1 MVSAFDDIL
10 TILGEEN
17 QTIPLIFDSPHSGY
31 IYPNDFKHNTTIE
44 KLRQAEDSYVDELY
58 KEASNVGAILL
69 KANFPR
75 SYIDPNRTET
85 DFSLNEKSDFS
96 KDNLNIDFQPTIK
109 TKLGIGLIWLKVT
122 PDGEDM
128 YTKKLTYDQVAHRIS
143 NYHRPYHERLKLI
156 LKNTFDKYKCFFHIN
171 CHSMQNNASA
181 MSTQKKGTPRPDF
194 VIGDRD
200 GTSCNKKFTNLIVN
214 ILKDLNYNVV
224 TNDPYKGMELVSAY
238 SNPAQNKH
246 SLQIEVNRGL
256 YMDEKTRI
264 KTDGFNVLKE
274 HLSLMIKEIKR
285 FVEKELR

>member
-31 IYPNDFKHNTTIE
+31 IYPNDFKHNTTFE

>member
-1 MVSAFDDIL
+1 M
-10 TILGEEN
+10 
-17 QTIPLIFDSPHSGY
+17 
-31 IYPNDFKHNTTIE
+31 
-44 KLRQAEDSYVDELY
+44 
-58 KEASNVGAILL
+58 
-69 KANFPR
+69 
-75 SYIDPNRTET
+75 
-85 DFSLNEKSDFS
+85 
-96 KDNLNIDFQPTIK
+96 
-109 TKLGIGLIWLKVT
+109 IWLKVP

-128 YTKKLTYDQVAHRIS
+128 YTKKLTYDQVAHRIL

-181 MSTQKKGTPRPDF
+181 MSTQEKGTPRPDF

-214 ILKDLNYNVV
+214 ILKDLNYDVV

-264 KTDGFNVLKE
+264 KTDGFNALKE
-274 HLSLMIKEIKR
+274 HLSLMAKEIKQ
-285 FVEKELR
+285 FAEEELR

>member
-1 MVSAFDDIL
+1 M
-10 TILGEEN
+10 
-17 QTIPLIFDSPHSGY
+17 
-31 IYPNDFKHNTTIE
+31 
-44 KLRQAEDSYVDELY
+44 
-58 KEASNVGAILL
+58 
-69 KANFPR
+69 
-75 SYIDPNRTET
+75 
-85 DFSLNEKSDFS
+85 
-96 KDNLNIDFQPTIK
+96 
-109 TKLGIGLIWLKVT
+109 IWLKVP

-128 YTKKLTYDQVAHRIS
+128 YAKKLTYDQVANRILI
-143 NYHRPYHERLKLI
+143 YHRPYHEKLKLI
-156 LKNTFDKYKCFFHIN
+156 LKNTYDKYKCFFHIN

-181 MSTQKKGTPRPDF
+181 MSTQEKGTLRPDF

-214 ILKDLNYNVV
+214 ILKDLNYDVV

-274 HLSLMIKEIKR
+274 HLSLMTREIKL
-285 FVEKELR
+285 FVEEELR

>member
-1 MVSAFDDIL
+1 MVSAFDNIL

-17 QTIPLIFDSPHSGY
+17 QTIPLIFDSPHSGN
-31 IYPNDFKHNTTIE
+31 IYPNDFKHNTTFE

-58 KEASNVGAILL
+58 NEAPDIGAILL

-75 SYIDPNRTET
+75 SYIDPNRAET
-85 DFSLNEKSDFS
+85 DFSLSEISDFN
-96 KDNLNIDFQPTIK
+96 KDILNIDFQPTIK
-109 TKLGIGLIWLKVT
+109 TKLGIGLIWLKVP

-128 YTKKLTYDQVAHRIS
+128 YAKKLTYDQVANRIL
-143 NYHRPYHERLKLI
+143 NYHRPYHKKLKLI
-156 LKNTFDKYKCFFHIN
+156 LKNTYDKYKCFFHIN

-181 MSTQKKGTPRPDF
+181 MSTQEKGTPRPDF

-214 ILKDLNYNVV
+214 ILKDLNYDVV

-238 SNPAQNKH
+238 SNPTQNKH

-264 KTDGFNVLKE
+264 KTDGFNALKE
-274 HLSLMIKEIKR
+274 HLSLMTREIKL
-285 FVEKELR
+285 FVEEELR

>member
-1 MVSAFDDIL
+1 MVSAFDNIL

-17 QTIPLIFDSPHSGY
+17 QTIPLIFDSPHSGN
-31 IYPNDFKHNTTIE
+31 IYPNDFKHNTTFE

-58 KEASNVGAILL
+58 NKASDIGAILL

-75 SYIDPNRTET
+75 SYIDPNRAET
-85 DFSLNEKSDFS
+85 DFSLSEISDFS
-96 KDNLNIDFQPTIK
+96 KDILNIDFQPTIK
-109 TKLGIGLIWLKVT
+109 TKLGIGLIWLKVP

-128 YTKKLTYDQVAHRIS
+128 YEKKLTYNQVANRIL

-156 LKNTFDKYKCFFHIN
+156 LKNTYDKYKCFFHVN

-181 MSTQKKGTPRPDF
+181 MSTQEKGTLRPDF

-200 GTSCNKKFTNLIVN
+200 GTSCNKKFTKLVVT
-214 ILKDLNYNVV
+214 ILKDLHYDVV
-224 TNDPYKGMELVSAY
+224 INDPYKGMELVSAY

-274 HLSLMIKEIKR
+274 HLSLMIREIKK
-285 FVEKELR
+285 FAQEELR

>member
-1 MVSAFDDIL
+1 MVSAFDNIL

-17 QTIPLIFDSPHSGY
+17 QTIPLIFDSPHSGN
-31 IYPNDFKHNTTIE
+31 IYPNDFKHNTTFE

-58 KEASNVGAILL
+58 NDASDMGAILL

-75 SYIDPNRTET
+75 SYIDPNRAET
-85 DFSLNEKSDFS
+85 DLSLSEISDFS
-96 KDNLNIDFQPTIK
+96 KDELDIDFQPTIK
-109 TKLGIGLIWLKVT
+109 TKLGIGLIWLKVP

-128 YTKKLTYDQVAHRIS
+128 YSEKLTYTQVANRIL
-143 NYHRPYHERLKLI
+143 NYHRPYHRKLKLI
-156 LKNTFDKYKCFFHIN
+156 MKETFERYNCFYHIN

-181 MSTQKKGTPRPDF
+181 MSTQKKGTLRPDF

-214 ILKDLNYNVV
+214 ILKDLNYDVV

-238 SNPAQNKH
+238 SNPTQNKY

-264 KTDGFNVLKE
+264 KTDGFNALKE
-274 HLSLMIKEIKR
+274 NLSLMTREIKL